1 MTPASLIAI
10 LIVALPAVALA
21 CATCISSPYGD
32 RSYNLAYLGLILT
45 PFAVALAIG
54 GVFTGCW
61 WARRRRSGS
70 ARRRHTDSDDATDS
84 LNEETT

>member
-1 MTPASLIAI
+1 VSVARVTTL
-10 LIVALPAVALA
+10 LVLALPELARA

-45 PFAVALAIG
+45 PFAVVLAIA
-54 GVFTGCW
+54 GVFAGCW
-61 WARRRRSGS
+61 LAARRTVRPVD
-70 ARRRHTDSDDATDS
+70 RHAGDDPIDS

>member
-1 MTPASLIAI
+1 VK
-10 LIVALPAVALA
+10 VAGLVTLLALVLPRLALA
-21 CATCISSPYGD
+21 CASCISSPYGD

-45 PFAVALAIG
+45 PFAVGLVIA

-61 WARRRRSGS
+61 LVRRRAAGPRGH
-70 ARRRHTDSDDATDS
+70 AGDDEPIDP